1 MDKFSHKKGMYGHAG
16 KDDAEWQPKSDS
28 NPWQHEASGH
38 GYNARWDDD
47 SGVSRGEQSRGGSQ
61 AWESRA
67 ADEAAFL
74 SPSQSQT
81 DWDAPHERLSRL
93 IDGQVDQPAG
103 EILGGGGPVSDNKV
117 GGVGPG
123 KVRYKPKTG
132 PQSNDGL

>member
-1 MDKFSHKKGMYGHAG
+1 MPKKNYVSGFGE
-16 KDDAEWQPKSDS
+16 KDDEAASFLKPDNT
-28 NPWQHEASGH
+28 NPWEASPSGESYA
-38 GYNARWDDD
+38 GRRWDD
-47 SGVSRGEQSRGGSQ
+47 SKGYERGEQSRAGDQ
-61 AWESRA
+61 AWQSRA

-74 SPSQSQT
+74 RPSQSQT
-81 DWDAPHERLSRL
+81 DWDSPHERLSRL

-103 EILGGGGPVSDNKV
+103 KHLGGGGPVSDNKV